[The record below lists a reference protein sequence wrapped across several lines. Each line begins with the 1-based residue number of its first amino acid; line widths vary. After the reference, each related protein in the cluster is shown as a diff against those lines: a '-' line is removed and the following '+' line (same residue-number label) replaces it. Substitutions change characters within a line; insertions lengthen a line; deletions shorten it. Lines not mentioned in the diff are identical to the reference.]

1 VNPFRDSLAWLAT
14 LVVIN
19 TAAVP
24 ARAQTANLPVPP
36 AGFDQVKNG
45 VPKGTVTLVNYQT
58 QSNGSMPARVYTP
71 PGYAEDKQYP
81 TLYLLHGIGGDENE
95 WYNQGAPHVI
105 LDNLL
110 AESKVKPMVLVL
122 PRAKVGDDFPAFE
135 DVLLNDLIP
144 YIEDNYSVVK
154 ASSGRALAGLSMGG
168 GQTLAF
174 GFGNVDVFTHLGIF
188 SPAPNSPNP
197 PANAFTDLE
206 ATKREVKVIY
216 LSCGTVEQP
225 YRGTCEAYDEY
236 MNDNDIEHTFQLE
249 EGLDHNFTNWKRG
262 LFNFSQRIFDDVGPS
277 PGGAGG
283 MAGMAGG
290 GAGGQGGASGAGG
303 SSSNGG
309 TGGSPAAGG
318 VAGSAVVGSGGA
330 SGAGIIGA
338 AGAQA
343 GSSANPATG
352 NGTAPSGD
360 DGGAGC
366 ACKLAPQRSSW
377 VLSFAFAAAGAALFR
392 ARRRAR

>member
-1 VNPFRDSLAWLAT
+1 MAWLGA
-14 LVVIN
+14 LVTIN
-19 TAAVP
+19 IAAAP
-24 ARAQTANLPVPP
+24 ALAQTANLPVPP
-36 AGFDQVKNG
+36 PGFDQVKND

-122 PRAKVGDDFPAFE
+122 PRAKVGDSFPAFE
-135 DVLLNDLIP
+135 NVLLNDLIP
-144 YIEDNYSVVK
+144 YIEENYSVVK

-197 PANAFTDLE
+197 PANAFSDLE

-236 MNDNDIEHTFQLE
+236 MNDNGVEHTFQLE
-249 EGLDHNFTNWKRG
+249 EGLGHDFTNWKRG

-283 MAGMAGG
+283 MGGG
-290 GAGGQGGASGAGG
+290 GAGGQGGSPGVAGSL
-303 SSSNGG
+303 SSGG
-309 TGGSPAAGG
+309 TGGSTATGG
-318 VAGSAVVGSGGA
+318 VAGSLVVGSGGA
-330 SGAGIIGA
+330 SGSGMVGTAGS
-338 AGAQA
+338 QA
-343 GSSANPATG
+343 GTSPNPATG
-352 NGTAPSGD
+352 GGTAPAAD
-360 DGGAGC
+360 DGSAGC
-366 ACKLAPQRSSW
+366 ACRLAPQRSSW
-377 VLSFAFAAAGAALFR
+377 ALSLAVAAVGAALLR

>member
-1 VNPFRDSLAWLAT
+1 MNQFRDSVAWLGT

-19 TAAVP
+19 IAAAP
-24 ARAQTANLPVPP
+24 AWAQTANLPVPP
-36 AGFDQVKNG
+36 AGFDQVKND
-45 VPKGTVTLVNYQT
+45 VPKGAVTLVNYQT

-95 WYNQGAPHVI
+95 WFNQGAPHVI

-122 PRAKVGDDFPAFE
+122 PRAKVGDNFPAFE
-135 DVLLNDLIP
+135 NVLLNDLIP
-144 YIEDNYSVVK
+144 YIEANYSVVE
-154 ASSGRALAGLSMGG
+154 ASTGRALAGLSMGG
-168 GQTLAF
+168 GQTLSF

-206 ATKREVKVIY
+206 ATKRDVKLIY
-216 LSCGTVEQP
+216 LSCGTDEQP

-236 MNDNDIEHTFQLE
+236 MNDNGVEHLFQLE
-249 EGLDHNFTNWKRG
+249 QGLVHDFTNWKRG
-262 LFNFSQRIFDDVGPS
+262 LFNFSQRIFEDTGS
-277 PGGAGG
+277 TPGGAGG
-283 MAGMAGG
+283 MGGG
-290 GAGGQGGASGAGG
+290 GAGGQGGAAGASG
-303 SSSNGG
+303 SVSTGG
-309 TGGSPAAGG
+309 TGGMGGSSVAGG
-318 VAGSAVVGSGGA
+318 AAGSAVVGSGGA
-330 SGAGIIGA
+330 SGSGLIGT

-343 GSSANPATG
+343 GSSANPATS
-352 NGTAPSGD
+352 GTAPQPD
-360 DGGAGC
+360 DGSSGC

-377 VLSFAFAAAGAALFR
+377 AFSFALAAAGVALFR
-392 ARRRAR
+392 ARRRVS